1 MNYLELV
8 WGGGK
13 IAPLYK
19 ITDICDFRDSSC
31 CYQDT
36 MKYAIEVIVAYC
48 EVRQLWKN

>member
-8 WGGGK
+8 WGGGQNST
-13 IAPLYK
+13 PLYK
-19 ITDICDFRDSSC
+19 ITDILCDFRDSSC

-48 EVRQLWKN
+48 EV